1 MINYYN
7 NVIETKIAPN
17 QYAVSSIIDLQT
29 HFLNF
34 LAKRSEN
41 VAKISS
47 PPHLPPFPP
56 FPHLPPSLSPS
67 SIIQNTKLSS
77 ISKTPI
83 KTAISSASSTSSS
96 MEIAMQIIGKT
107 SAKIGKSKFK
117 FGLLKRLKI
126 TKITKFTKLLK
137 NKSF

>member
-7 NVIETKIAPN
+7 NVIETKIAAN
-17 QYAVSSIIDLQT
+17 QNAVSSIIDLQT
-29 HFLNF
+29 QFLNF

-56 FPHLPPSLSPS
+56 PHLLPHLPPPSLSPS

-77 ISKTPI
+77 ISKTP
-83 KTAISSASSTSSS
+83 
-96 MEIAMQIIGKT
+96 
-107 SAKIGKSKFK
+107 SKRQFHQHHQ
-117 FGLLKRLKI
+117 LHPQW
-126 TKITKFTKLLK
+126 KLLCKILVKLRK
-137 NKSF
+137 NWKIEI